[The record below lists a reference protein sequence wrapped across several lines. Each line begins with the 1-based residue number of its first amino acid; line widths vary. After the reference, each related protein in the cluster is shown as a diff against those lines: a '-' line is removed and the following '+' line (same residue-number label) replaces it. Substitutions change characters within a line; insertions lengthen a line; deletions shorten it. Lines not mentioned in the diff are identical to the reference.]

1 MWFICISYKEQTWSK
16 RAALFLKGFVYV
28 VPCYPVGHLAHYPC
42 ELQGG
47 ELTVFEHCDHLCFVE
62 LVFLE
67 LEDYKVLGVGDY
79 PPAGCFTFLD

>member
-1 MWFICISYKEQTWSK
+1 MGNFCQLADSQSWHFFYT
-16 RAALFLKGFVYV
+16 LKCFVYV
-28 VPCYPVGHLAHYPC
+28 VGCYPVAYLAHYSC

-67 LEDYKVLGVGDY
+67 REDN
-79 PPAGCFTFLD
+79 